1 MVIPWSSSSSED
13 EGDKPDEENE
23 KVKVRP
29 FNRALVEVEE
39 KEYDFD
45 KEEKKE
51 SDEEEKEEEKGI
63 ETPVKRRSIKRK
75 VTKNVVQLSSD
86 EEEEEKTVPQKE
98 HEWNEEDD
106 KKLKECFEQYKEMI
120 DPWSM
125 VVYDS
130 YFLENHISKEI
141 VMKHAV
147 DLGLHS
153 PIVSDDE
160 EEGITTLSKR
170 RRISV
175 DDSDL
180 CVC

>member
-51 SDEEEKEEEKGI
+51 SDEEEKEEEEEEKGI

-86 EEEEEKTVPQKE
+86 EEEDTDSCASMAADKVEPEAPSEPTVS
-98 HEWNEEDD
+98 EDD
-106 KKLKECFEQYKEMI
+106 E
-120 DPWSM
+120 
-125 VVYDS
+125 
-130 YFLENHISKEI
+130 
-141 VMKHAV
+141 
-147 DLGLHS
+147 
-153 PIVSDDE
+153 
-160 EEGITTLSKR
+160 
-170 RRISV
+170 
-175 DDSDL
+175 
-180 CVC
+180 

>member
-51 SDEEEKEEEKGI
+51 SDEEEKGI

-86 EEEEEKTVPQKE
+86 EEEDTDIIEQ
-98 HEWNEEDD
+98 NEME
-106 KKLKECFEQYKEMI
+106 
-120 DPWSM
+120 
-125 VVYDS
+125 
-130 YFLENHISKEI
+130 LETLYNKQIRDNEI
-141 VMKHAV
+141 IYV
-147 DLGLHS
+147 DLPYKDEILHIAVKLHCQHFPYHKVVGL
-153 PIVSDDE
+153 
-160 EEGITTLSKR
+160 L
-170 RRISV
+170 
-175 DDSDL
+175 
-180 CVC
+180 